1 MTTAQWRGRLDDD
14 AGDDAGKDPEAV
26 DSANGAAKA
35 RALLGSLLRP
45 RRYTVAFLAVV
56 VVVENA
62 ARLSVPLLVQR
73 GIDRAIPPLLAGDA
87 PGELAV
93 VVGHCAPW

>member
-45 RRYTVAFLAVV
+45 HRYTVAFLAVV
-56 VVVENA
+56 VVLVPMWWTGWQA
-62 ARLSVPLLVQR
+62 ARSWAGP
-73 GIDRAIPPLLAGDA
+73 IPPSASSRIRMSRA
-87 PGELAV
+87 
-93 VVGHCAPW
+93 

>member
-14 AGDDAGKDPEAV
+14 AGDDAGTDPEAV

-45 RRYTVAFLAVV
+45 YRYTVAFLAVV

-62 ARLSVPLLVQR
+62 ARPSILA
-73 GIDRAIPPLLAGDA
+73 RAGLADTPSRPPARA
-87 PGELAV
+87 
-93 VVGHCAPW
+93 